1 MKKCLFILME
11 IILFAKMYAQDDS
24 TTVLPSTAVAFF
36 QVQAVDKVVLL
47 KWSVEQSEEFKCFDI
62 ERADDGL
69 HFIKIGSKLAISKS
83 ANEDYDFVDATP
95 KQNISLRYRL
105 KLISKD
111 GFASYSD
118 FRETKMLTDQLAV
131 RLKQN
136 PVRHSI
142 DFEVNSFS
150 AREATV
156 VIVSQAGQQ
165 ISSQPVRLTTGL
177 NQLSFSTQT
186 LLSGIYRLVVDAG
199 TERKTISFIK
209 E

>member
-1 MKKCLFILME
+1 ME
-11 IILFAKMYAQDDS
+11 IILFAKMYAQEDS
-24 TTVLPSTAVAFF
+24 TTVLPSATVAFF

-83 ANEDYDFVDATP
+83 TNEDYDFVDATP

-136 PVRHSI
+136 PVRNAI
-142 DFEVNSFS
+142 DLEVNSFS
-150 AREATV
+150 ARDVTV

-165 ISSQPVRLTTGL
+165 ISSQPVRLATGL

-186 LLSGIYRLVVDAG
+186 LLRGIYRLVVDAG